1 MEMEQLVAV
10 SVPVAIIDANTVA
23 VPGTWTE
30 RLVGSTDATRVVE
43 RAATYTA
50 LVPPTLGSRT
60 WPMTASLPREGEFA
74 PMASFGRS
82 ATVRPPPRE
91 SPWAMILTIAPPEAG
106 T

>member
-1 MEMEQLVAV
+1 TEQFVAV

-30 RLVGSTDATRVVE
+30 RLVGSTDATTVVE
-43 RAATYTA
+43 RSATYTA
-50 LVPPTLGSRT
+50 LASPTFGST
-60 WPMTASLPREGEFA
+60 TLTMNESLPPESEFA

-82 ATVRPPPRE
+82 ATVRPGPSE
-91 SPWAMILTIAPPEAG
+91 SPWAMILVIAPPEAG